1 MIRKIMLAAMAAIVL
16 SAPAWGQ
23 IITVTS
29 PAAGVAWCKGS
40 TQTITWTSSG
50 VAGPLS
56 IKLRLADVPDAPPVA
71 DISASTDN
79 DGTYSWTIPD
89 SVTAGNYVIRVRT
102 VSESPLV
109 YDDSAAF
116 SIAACSAELPD
127 LELRSIRYTTDR
139 GGQIVAQ
146 VFNGGRARFNQ
157 DVGFAFALIGVRGG
171 LAPVTRRVDIASH
184 ALGNIDLHAFTPE
197 SVPLSGMQTRVTLD
211 WQRRIAESNEDN
223 NVQEARLAFLDIRC
237 TAPNGLELS
246 KLYLHG
252 GDDYRVK
259 FHIRVQHNFPRAI
272 RNVRVYWELV
282 RVSSGE
288 VLRGYEQAI
297 ASVEPG
303 EAGYTWNVNETYGKI
318 GDDRSRRPRL
328 GNGITYRV
336 NARILDPADAF
347 EDVIPRNDSASFTFS
362 FPD

>member
-1 MIRKIMLAAMAAIVL
+1 
-16 SAPAWGQ
+16 
-23 IITVTS
+23 
-29 PAAGVAWCKGS
+29 
-40 TQTITWTSSG
+40 
-50 VAGPLS
+50 
-56 IKLRLADVPDAPPVA
+56 
-71 DISASTDN
+71 
-79 DGTYSWTIPD
+79 
-89 SVTAGNYVIRVRT
+89 VIRVRT

-116 SIAACSAELPD
+116 SIAACSAALPD
-127 LELRSIRYTTDR
+127 LELRSIRYTTER

-146 VFNGGRARFNQ
+146 VFNAGRERFNQ
-157 DVGFAFALIGVRGG
+157 DVGFAFTLIGVRGG
-171 LAPVTRRVDIASH
+171 LAPVVRRVDIGPH
-184 ALGNIDLHAFTPE
+184 ALANIDLHAFGPE
-197 SVPLSGMQTRVTLD
+197 SVPLSGMVTRVSMD
-211 WQRRIAESNEDN
+211 WQHRIAEGNEDN

-259 FHIRVQHNFPRAI
+259 FHIRVRHNFPRAI
-272 RNVRVYWELV
+272 RNVIVYWELV

-288 VLRGYEQAI
+288 VLRGYQQTI
-297 ASVEPG
+297 AAVEPG
-303 EAGYTWNVNETYGKI
+303 EAGYTWDVNETYGKI

-336 NARILDPADAF
+336 NARILDPAEAF
-347 EDVIPRNDSASFTFS
+347 EDVNPGNDSASFTFS